1 MTRSCFIF
9 TSTIKAWPVVRLFS
23 TAKYAKRIAV
33 VGSGPAGFYC
43 SQTLLSGDQQ
53 CLVDVFEKYP
63 VPYGLVRYGIA
74 PDHQDLKSCINGFER
89 TVASFADRFRFF
101 GNVHIGKELLISE
114 LLPHYDAVVLAYGA
128 SEANPLPKLDCSIGN
143 CFSARDF
150 VGWYNGLP
158 ECGGVNPNLQ
168 SENSTAVV
176 IGHGNVAL
184 DIVRVLLSR
193 VENFQHTDIAE
204 HALEALNNSRLKRVV
219 LVGRRGP
226 AQVSFTT
233 KELRELSRLQGV
245 NTIVRGCDLDPI
257 RQDAHRFDRPKQRLF
272 KLMSE
277 MVDSASSFDHAN
289 ERCLSLRFL
298 LSFDKA
304 IGDSHHNLQAVRF
317 VENQLT
323 TSSDYNCE
331 SATIRPTNRFEEISA
346 SLLIYSCG
354 YRTVNIEPGQ
364 FPFDDKLGG
373 VLTDGQGRVIGR
385 RGLYACGWCRQG
397 PNRILAQTQIDAK
410 NVALTVIED
419 LKKIPG
425 KNGDIQQLLKNRSE
439 KWISWSE
446 WKNLDE
452 IEQNRGKANA
462 KPRQKVVSLEEMIS
476 ETFDFI
482 LVQIV
487 VLIFLYNA
495 NHFYFSINKQDMQ
508 ECKGEWKDFTF
519 AVVADPQLGLHSTD
533 SSNLSEGKKEMKNAI
548 LAINTLKP
556 PPEFVVFCG
565 DFTHAEPYTSAKAVQ
580 IRDFEQTVKLL
591 RTDIKPIYVCGN
603 HDIGDKPTAH
613 TLQLYREQFGS
624 DFYAFWVGEVKF
636 FVFNSQYFLPITGMD
651 MHIDQQAVWFENEAE
666 RTDKEQPT
674 HVIAFQHIPPFINDP
689 KEEPM
694 FISRCWPMAFN
705 IPYENKRKQFLE
717 WIRQLKVK
725 KLFCGH
731 YHRNTIGQG
740 EDGLEVII
748 TENTAERSGFRL
760 VRVYKDRIEHEFIA
774 RNSI

>member
-9 TSTIKAWPVVRLFS
+9 TSKIKAWSVRWFCTS
-23 TAKYAKRIAV
+23 KCAKRIAV

-63 VPYGLVRYGIA
+63 VPYGLVRYGVA

-89 TVASFADRFRFF
+89 TVTSFADRFRFF
-101 GNVHIGKELLISE
+101 GNVHIGKELSIAE
-114 LLPHYDAVVLAYGA
+114 LLCHYDAVVLAYGA

-158 ECGGVNPNLQ
+158 ECGELKPNLQ
-168 SENSTAVV
+168 SDNSTAVV

-193 VENFQHTDIAE
+193 VENFQHTDMAE
-204 HALEALNNSRLKRVV
+204 HAVEALNKSRLKRVL

-233 KELRELSRLQGV
+233 KELRELSRLQGLK
-245 NTIVRGCDLDPI
+245 TTLRGCDLDPI
-257 RQDAHRFDRPKQRLF
+257 RKDAHRFDRPKQRLF

-277 MVDSASSFDHAN
+277 MVDSDKSSVDYAN

-304 IGDSHHNLQAVRF
+304 IGDSQHNLQAIRF

-323 TSSDYNCE
+323 TTTSSNVNCE
-331 SATIRPTNRFEEISA
+331 SATVQPTDRFEEISA

-364 FPFDDKLGG
+364 FPFDAKLGG
-373 VLTDGQGRVIGR
+373 VLTDDQGRVIGR
-385 RGLYACGWCRQG
+385 RGLYACGWCSQG
-397 PNRILAQTQIDAK
+397 PNRILAHTQIDAK

-419 LKKIPG
+419 LKKIPA
-425 KNGDIQQLLKNRSE
+425 KNDDIEQLLRNRSD

-446 WKNLDE
+446 WKNLDK
-452 IEQNRGKANA
+452 IEQSRGKANA
-462 KPRQKVVSLEEMIS
+462 KPRQKVVSLEEM
-476 ETFDFI
+476 
-482 LVQIV
+482 LK
-487 VLIFLYNA
+487 LN
-495 NHFYFSINKQDMQ
+495 MQ

-519 AVVADPQLGLHSTD
+519 VVVADPQLGLHSTD
-533 SSNLSEGKKEMKNAI
+533 GSNLSEGKEEMKNAI

-556 PPEFVVFCG
+556 HPDFVVFCG
-565 DFTHAEPYTSAKAVQ
+565 DFTHAEPYSSAKAAQ

-603 HDIGDKPTAH
+603 HDIGDKPTAQ
-613 TLQLYREQFGS
+613 TLQMYREQFGP
-624 DFYAFWVGEVKF
+624 DFYAFWIGEVKF
-636 FVFNSQYFLPITGMD
+636 FVFNSQYFLPISGMD
-651 MHIDQQAVWFENEAE
+651 MYINQQTVWFENEAE

-674 HVIAFQHIPPFINDP
+674 HVIAFQHIPPFIKDP

-705 IPYENKRKQFLE
+705 IPCENKRKQFLE
-717 WIRQLKVK
+717 WIRRLKVK

-731 YHRNTIGQG
+731 YHRNTTGQG
-740 EDGLEVII
+740 DDGLEVII

-760 VRVYKDRIEHEFIA
+760 VRVYKDRIEHEFISS
-774 RNSI
+774 NSI